1 MTIQEEVTEIALVAV
16 YGTLLATTL
25 LIRVRS
31 SACESRTVPPS
42 SRDCSIDLFCQF
54 VLLSLFKRSLSG
66 CGDIG
71 RYGGLIA
78 AECKRSWDQHSH
90 LFHKGRRELFIIA
103 IGEEGQLS
111 VVAALTSSQA

>member
-1 MTIQEEVTEIALVAV
+1 MPIQEEVTEIALVAV
-16 YGTLLATTL
+16 YGSLLATTL

-31 SACESRTVPPS
+31 SASESRTVPPT
-42 SRDCSIDLFCQF
+42 SRDCSIDLFCEF
-54 VLLSLFKRSLSG
+54 VLLSLFKRSLGG

-78 AECKRSWDQHSH
+78 AECKGSWDQHSDLLH
-90 LFHKGRRELFIIA
+90 EGRRKLFIIA

-111 VVAALTSSQA
+111 VIAPLTSSQA